1 MSSTGT
7 MSGECELLSGAVV
20 DFVRVV
26 ERNAVLLF
34 IVLLNAFLAGV
45 DSMVYRILIG
55 AECINRLKVIVM
67 KRSEIE
73 FSAVMSN
80 DDDVQCGWVCSCHWQ

>member
-34 IVLLNAFLAGV
+34 IVLLNTFLAGV
-45 DSMVYRILIG
+45 DSMVYRLY
-55 AECINRLKVIVM
+55 
-67 KRSEIE
+67 
-73 FSAVMSN
+73 
-80 DDDVQCGWVCSCHWQ
+80 